1 MAKKSTGSSD
11 LEADGFKLVA
21 NKTIAKGSQG
31 WQDDKGRLHFK
42 EVVPTGSPKD
52 VKAALAASFPGGKA
66 ETEYAHNTKV
76 WEREIESPGTNG
88 LIKEREVVV
97 EQSYDTGEGD
107 APVSAPTSGPA
118 YSKESVSAPPE
129 NTPGPSPLQ
138 ILKNMIDN
146 TDKWLRLFAIGL
158 GITAVAVAILYG
170 KLFL

>member
-21 NKTIAKGSQG
+21 NKTIAKGSQS
-31 WQDDKGRLHFK
+31 WLDNSGRLHFK

-66 ETEYAHNTKV
+66 ETEFAHNTKV
-76 WEREIESPGTNG
+76 WERELESPGTNG

-97 EQSYDTGEGD
+97 EQSHDTGEGD
-107 APVSAPTSGPA
+107 TPVAMPSGPA
-118 YSKESVSAPPE
+118 YTKESVSAPE
-129 NTPGPSPLQ
+129 SSPGPSPLQ

-146 TDKWLRLFAIGL
+146 HDKWLRLLAIGL
-158 GITAVAVAILYG
+158 GVTAVAVAILYG